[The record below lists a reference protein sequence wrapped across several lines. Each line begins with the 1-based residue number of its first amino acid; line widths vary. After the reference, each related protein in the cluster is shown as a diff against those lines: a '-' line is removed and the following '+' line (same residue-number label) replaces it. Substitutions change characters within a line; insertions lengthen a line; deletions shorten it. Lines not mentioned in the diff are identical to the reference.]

1 MAGGACTAAVLAGAA
16 LLGLP
21 GVGLPGAAQQS
32 GPVAE
37 KSGSETGQPAA
48 TGQAVLPAGSP
59 GSPQG
64 GAEQQAGVPDD
75 VRRQLAA
82 KDPVEAVRGLAEL
95 RSLALRDGRL
105 NLLDDVNAPNTPA
118 HAADRAIRT
127 RLERSGTVLAGFR
140 TSLTSLRRL
149 PESTPTRAVVAATS
163 SATGYEE
170 QGVDGGVVAT
180 GAPEQAVRLRLVLVP
195 VEGRWRIADILP
207 AD

>member
-1 MAGGACTAAVLAGAA
+1 
-16 LLGLP
+16 
-21 GVGLPGAAQQS
+21 
-32 GPVAE
+32 
-37 KSGSETGQPAA
+37 
-48 TGQAVLPAGSP
+48 VLPAGSP

-180 GAPEQAVRLRLVLVP
+180 GAPEQAVRLRLLLVP